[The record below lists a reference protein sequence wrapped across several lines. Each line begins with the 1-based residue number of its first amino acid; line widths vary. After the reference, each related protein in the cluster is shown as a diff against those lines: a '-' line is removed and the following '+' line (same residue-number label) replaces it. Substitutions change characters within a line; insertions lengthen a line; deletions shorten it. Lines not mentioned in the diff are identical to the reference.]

1 MRRLRGGELMALRL
15 LLRARERVGG
25 AGGALL
31 AEDEPQLL
39 GRAQAVRGVRSEGR
53 ARLRQAQG
61 AEQIAMKEARLA
73 RHLAALRHVLH
84 RPPSALRMGMES
96 PPRRQV
102 IPRFRKWRGF
112 RDQPVNSLQIRSF
125 FAGAPASARILR
137 RFWP

>member
-1 MRRLRGGELMALRL
+1 MRRLRSGELMALRL

-31 AEDEPQLL
+31 AEDEAQLL
-39 GRAQAVRGVRSEGR
+39 GRAQAVRGVRPEGR
-53 ARLRQAQG
+53 AWLVEAQR
-61 AEQIAMKEARLA
+61 AQQIGMKEARLA

-96 PPRRQV
+96 PPRREV
-102 IPRFRKWRGF
+102 TPRFRKWRVF
-112 RDQPVNSLQIRSF
+112 RYQPVKSLQI
-125 FAGAPASARILR
+125 GAFCAPVTASPRILR